1 MTTAPVQTVLDRLHR
16 VKPAGLGK
24 WTALCPVH
32 EVDGNGHRP
41 SLSIG
46 QGEDGRVLVNCM
58 AGCATGAVVNA
69 LGLTMADLFPPK
81 ADAPQA
87 APRRIVKTYNYL
99 DETGAL
105 LFQTVRFDP
114 KDFRQRRPDGAGGWV
129 GNLTGVRRVLYR
141 LPQLLAADPAA
152 WCFLTEGEK
161 DSDALTALGLVATTN
176 AGGAGKW
183 RTLADDSALHG
194 RRVCILPDR
203 DAPGRAH
210 GQDVARR
217 LHGKSADVRIVE
229 LPDVAGEPVK
239 DASDWIEAQDAQAPA
254 NLAAALLALA
264 DAAPIWTPT
273 AEAPPAINCASDD
286 APADGD
292 VRLGREF
299 AAAFAERVRYCPD
312 LESWFVWDGRRWGRD
327 AVHEAERLMQNL
339 ARDRLAAAGN
349 LGDVKIRE
357 GEARFWLGAMRRNR
371 IEAGLW
377 TARSD
382 PRLIVRLTDLD
393 ADPWALNAN
402 NGTVNLKTGC
412 LRHHA
417 PADLITRLCPTVYD
431 PRADQG
437 TWNRFLSRVMPDDRL
452 RSFLQRAVGYSV
464 TGLGGEEVLFFV
476 CGPTA
481 SGKSTFVSAIRAAV
495 GDYGAS
501 ANFESF
507 LVSRNVGGPRSDL
520 VRLAGRRFVAS
531 VECEEAGHLAGGL
544 LKWISGQ
551 DPLCVRSL
559 YETEVE
565 YLPVFKLWLVS
576 NHRPRAADDDS
587 ALWRRLLLVPF
598 EVSIP
603 EGERDPEVKRGLS
616 DPAVG
621 GPVVLAWALEGCR
634 RWQEQ
639 GLKAPDPV
647 LAATRAWRAENDPL
661 ADWLNERTLLDPAAE
676 TIFADLNRD
685 YRSWAEAV
693 GLRPI
698 SGKKLGGRLQS
709 LGCQARSGAGGRR
722 VYVGICLKIGEG

>member
-1 MTTAPVQTVLDRLHR
+1 MTTAPVQAVLDRLR
-16 VKPAGLGK
+16 GVKSTGVAK
-24 WTALCPVH
+24 WIALCPVH
-32 EVDGNGHRP
+32 EAEGNGHRP

-46 QGEDGRVLVNCM
+46 QGDDGRALVNCM

-69 LGLTMADLFPPK
+69 LGLKMADLFPPK
-81 ADAPQA
+81 ADAPQT

-105 LFQTVRFDP
+105 LFQTVRFEP
-114 KDFRQRRPDGAGGWV
+114 KDFQQRRPDGAGGWTW
-129 GNLTGVRRVLYR
+129 NLKGVRRVLYR
-141 LPQLLAADPAA
+141 LPQLLAADPVG
-152 WCFLTEGEK
+152 WVFVVEGEK
-161 DSDALTALGLVATTN
+161 DADALAALGLVATTN
-176 AGGAGKW
+176 PGGAGKW
-183 RTLADDSALHG
+183 KNLTDDSALHDH
-194 RRVCILPDR
+194 RVCILPDK
-203 DAPGRAH
+203 DSPGRAH
-210 GQDVARR
+210 AQDVARR
-217 LHGKSADVRIVE
+217 LHGKATDVRIVE
-229 LPDVAGEPVK
+229 LPDVGGAPVK

-254 NLAAALLALA
+254 NLAVALLALA
-264 DAAPIWTPT
+264 DAATTWTPT
-273 AEAPPAINCASDD
+273 AESPPAIKYDSDD
-286 APADGD
+286 IPADGD

-299 AAAFAERVRYCPD
+299 VAAFAERVRYCPD
-312 LESWFVWDGRRWGRD
+312 LESWLVWDGRRWARD

-339 ARDRLAAAGN
+339 ARDCLAAAAD
-349 LGDVKIRE
+349 LGAIKGRE
-357 GEARFWLGAMRRNR
+357 AEARFWLGAMRRNR

-382 PRLIVRLTDLD
+382 PRLVVRLADLD
-393 ADPWALNAN
+393 GDSWALNVC
-402 NGTVNLKTGC
+402 NGTLNLKTGC

-417 PADLITRLCPTVYD
+417 PADLITRLCPAAYNPHAD
-431 PRADQG
+431 RAPWDG
-437 TWNRFLSRVMPDDRL
+437 FLSRVLPDDRL
-452 RSFLQRAVGYSV
+452 RSFLQRAVGYSI
-464 TGLGGEEVLFFV
+464 TGLAGEEVLFFV

-507 LVSRNVGGPRSDL
+507 LASRNVGGPRSDL

-531 VECEEAGHLAGGL
+531 VECDEAGRLAGGL

-565 YLPVFKLWLVS
+565 YLPAFKLWLVS

-603 EGERDPEVKRGLS
+603 EDERNPEVKRGLS
-616 DPAVG
+616 DSAIG
-621 GPVVLAWALEGCR
+621 GPAVLAWAVEGCR
-634 RWQEQ
+634 QWQRE

-661 ADWLNERTLLDPAAE
+661 ADWLNERTLLDPAAAE
-676 TIFADLNRD
+676 VFADLNRD

-698 SGKKLGGRLQS
+698 SGKKLGGRLQNM
-709 LGCQARSGAGGRR
+709 GCQAESGAGGRR
-722 VYVGICLKIGEG
+722 VYVGIRLKIGG